1 MLHDVADKA
10 DEPASSAADSYMQL
24 AVYDLL
30 GALFAPSDPL
40 PVSRHAD
47 RLFARI
53 RGVEGKIKM
62 MKARSNKRAAN
73 RGDRLARA
81 ASMCGPGS
89 KICPPDRATEL
100 LEAIIEPGDWVVI
113 EGDNQK
119 QADFLAA
126 ALAKADPARLRDLHM
141 VQSVVPSSQLKL
153 SQ

>member
-1 MLHDVADKA
+1 MLHDVANKA

-62 MKARSNKRAAN
+62 RA
-73 RGDRLARA
+73 GFM
-81 ASMCGPGS
+81 SS
-89 KICPPDRATEL
+89 KGRPR
-100 LEAIIEPGDWVVI
+100 
-113 EGDNQK
+113 
-119 QADFLAA
+119 
-126 ALAKADPARLRDLHM
+126 
-141 VQSVVPSSQLKL
+141 
-153 SQ
+153 